1 MRRLLIIFIATPLLE
16 MFILFQ
22 AADVF
27 GAWTTLLLVVL
38 TAVIG
43 LSILKKEGL
52 SIFLRANRRLSSG
65 ELPAQEIIEA
75 MFLAGAGALLIT
87 PGFLTDCAGFSL
99 LIRPL
104 REFFA
109 KLVIRAGIIKATTI
123 GDSRNKMYWSTYD
136 KSSEVRRGDVYE
148 GEFMRD
154 NEVSEIESSKEKNI
168 NKNN

>member
-1 MRRLLIIFIATPLLE
+1 MRRLLIVFIATPLLE
-16 MFILFQ
+16 MFVLFR

-27 GAWTTLLLVVL
+27 GAWVTLVLVVL

-43 LSILKKEGL
+43 LNILKKEGL
-52 SIFLRANRRLSSG
+52 SIFLRANERLRSG

-87 PGFLTDCAGFSL
+87 PGFLTDFAGFSL

-104 REFFA
+104 REFFV
-109 KLVIRAGIIKATTI
+109 KLVITAGIFKATTI
-123 GDSRNKMYWSTYD
+123 GEPRNKMYWSAYD

-154 NEVSEIESSKEKNI
+154 NEVSEIEGSKGKNI
-168 NKNN
+168 NKNS

>member
-1 MRRLLIIFIATPLLE
+1 MRRLLIVFIATPLLE

-27 GAWTTLLLVVL
+27 GAWATLLLVVL

-43 LSILKKEGL
+43 LNILKKEGL
-52 SIFLRANRRLSSG
+52 SIFLRANERLRSG

-87 PGFLTDCAGFSL
+87 PGFLTDCAGFIF

-109 KLVIRAGIIKATTI
+109 ELVIRAGIFKATTI
-123 GDSRNKMYWSTYD
+123 GDPRNKNYWSTYD

-154 NEVSEIESSKEKNI
+154 NEVSEIEGSKEKNT

>member
-1 MRRLLIIFIATPLLE
+1 

-43 LSILKKEGL
+43 LNILKKEGL
-52 SIFLRANRRLSSG
+52 SIFLRANERLNSG

-87 PGFLTDCAGFSL
+87 PGFLTDFAGFSL

-109 KLVIRAGIIKATTI
+109 KLVIRAGIFKATTM
-123 GDSRNKMYWSTYD
+123 GDPYNKMYWSTYN
-136 KSSEVRRGDVYE
+136 KSSEVRPGDVYE

-154 NEVSEIESSKEKNI
+154 NNVSEIEGSKGKNI
-168 NKNN
+168 SKNN

>member
-1 MRRLLIIFIATPLLE
+1 
-16 MFILFQ
+16 MFVLFQ

-27 GAWTTLLLVVL
+27 GAWATLLLVVL

-43 LSILKKEGL
+43 LNILKKEGL
-52 SIFLRANRRLSSG
+52 SIFVRANERLSSG

-87 PGFLTDCAGFSL
+87 PGFLTDFAGFSL

-109 KLVIRAGIIKATTI
+109 ELVIRAGIFKATTI
-123 GDSRNKMYWSTYD
+123 GDPRNKMYWSTYD
-136 KSSEVRRGDVYE
+136 KGSEVRRGDVYE

-154 NEVSEIESSKEKNI
+154 NEVSEIEGTKEKNS

>member
-1 MRRLLIIFIATPLLE
+1 MV
-16 MFILFQ
+16 ILFQ

-43 LSILKKEGL
+43 LNILKKEGL
-52 SIFLRANRRLSSG
+52 SIFLRANERLNSG
-65 ELPAQEIIEA
+65 KLPAQEIIEA

-87 PGFLTDCAGFSL
+87 PGFLTDFAGFSL

-109 KLVIRAGIIKATTI
+109 KLVIRVGIFKAATM
-123 GDSRNKMYWSTYD
+123 GDPGKKMYWSTYD
-136 KSSEVRRGDVYE
+136 KSSEVKRGDVFE

-154 NEVSEIESSKEKNI
+154 NEVSEIEGSREKNI
-168 NKNN
+168 NKNS

>member
-1 MRRLLIIFIATPLLE
+1 MRLVLIIFIATPLLE
-16 MFILFQ
+16 MLVLFE
-22 AADVF
+22 AADVL
-27 GAWTTLLLVVL
+27 GAWVTLLLVIL

-43 LSILKKEGL
+43 LNILKKEGISTL
-52 SIFLRANRRLSSG
+52 LRANKRLSSG

-87 PGFLTDCAGFSL
+87 PGFLTDFAGFSL
-99 LIRPL
+99 LIRPS

-109 KLVIRAGIIKATTI
+109 KLVIRAGIFKATTI

-154 NEVSEIESSKEKNI
+154 NEVSEIESSKDKNT

>member
-1 MRRLLIIFIATPLLE
+1 MRRLFIVFIVTPLLE

-43 LSILKKEGL
+43 LNILKKEGL
-52 SIFLRANRRLSSG
+52 SIFLRANERLNSG

-87 PGFLTDCAGFSL
+87 PGFLTDFAGFSVL
-99 LIRPL
+99 FRPL
-104 REFFA
+104 RVFFA
-109 KLVIRAGIIKATTI
+109 NLVIRAVIFKATTM
-123 GDSRNKMYWSTYD
+123 GDPYNKMYWSTYN
-136 KSSEVRRGDVYE
+136 KSSEVRPGDVYE

-154 NEVSEIESSKEKNI
+154 NNVSEIEGSKGKNI
-168 NKNN
+168 SKNN